1 MWSQSELQSFVETFR
16 RQVFGGKS
24 NLTVMADCVCI
35 VRQSCKEVHTD
46 IYMYMYYGYIGSK
59 MHADTCKNV
68 KSESCMVI

>member
-35 VRQSCKEVHTD
+35 VRQSCKEVYLD
-46 IYMYMYYGYIGSK
+46 KYMYMYYIGCK
-59 MHADTCKNV
+59 MYADTCKNV
-68 KSESCMVI
+68 KS